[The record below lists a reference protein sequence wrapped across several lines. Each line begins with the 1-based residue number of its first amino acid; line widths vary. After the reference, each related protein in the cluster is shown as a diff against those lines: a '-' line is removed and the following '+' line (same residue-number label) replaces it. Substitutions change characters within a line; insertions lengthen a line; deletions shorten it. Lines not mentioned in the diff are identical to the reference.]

1 MFAPFVSSQLNLQG
15 LAFEYTIVRSQ
26 RKTAAI
32 HVTSQGV
39 QVRIPKSVSDAWV
52 EEFVVAKQGWIN
64 TKLAQQQGKNL
75 RIPVIELG
83 QKVLFLGIWRTL
95 VYAYSV
101 KSQVKLEADEI
112 IFSAT
117 DKPTQKQLLSGLQSF
132 FKQQAKQYMVSQTSA
147 KARRLK
153 VVERLSEV
161 VFRRT
166 KSKWGHCTSR
176 GRIQYNWLIMGAP
189 EAVIDYL
196 ICHEVSH
203 LIQANHSRA
212 FWALVESMSPDYKRH
227 QNWLNDHSI
236 ELSWC

>member
-1 MFAPFVSSQLNLQG
+1 MFEPQVTSQLNLQG
-15 LAFEYTIVRSQ
+15 LAFEYSIVRSQ

-39 QVRIPKSVSDAWV
+39 QVRIPKGVSDGWV
-52 EEFVVAKQGWIN
+52 EEFVVAKQEWIN
-64 TKLAQQQGKNL
+64 TKLAQQQGKKL

-83 QKVLFLGIWRTL
+83 QKVLFLGTWRTL
-95 VYAYSV
+95 MYVYSV
-101 KSQVKLEADEI
+101 HKKVRLEENAI
-112 IFSAT
+112 VFSAAE
-117 DKPTQKQLLSGLQSF
+117 KPTKKQLLSILQSF
-132 FKQQAKQYMVSQTSA
+132 FKQQAKQYMVAQTSD
-147 KARRLK
+147 KARQLK
-153 VVERLSEV
+153 VVERLLEV

-166 KSKWGHCTSR
+166 KSKWGHCTSN

-189 EAVIDYL
+189 AAVIDYL

-212 FWALVESMSPDYKRH
+212 FWSLVEGMSPDYKSH
-227 QNWLNDHSI
+227 QKWLNDHVL